1 MKTLLALA
9 TMIFSASC
17 AATSDGCAWVQKIT
31 VSDADVI
38 TRPTAEQIVAH
49 NRAVQKFCR

>member
-1 MKTLLALA
+1 MLLALA
-9 TMIFSASC
+9 ITIFSASC

-31 VSDADVI
+31 VNDADVI